1 MLFSHKNVGTQDIH
15 QKQHSTVVSETPVQ
29 LTISTLGCHEC
40 LGGRK
45 KFHFS
50 MNFNQ
55 GKSSVRHQKN
65 PSVEFKLEKQ
75 LISKSVSIY
84 FCTTWRAPSIVVT
97 EDSVN

>member
-1 MLFSHKNVGTQDIH
+1 
-15 QKQHSTVVSETPVQ
+15 
-29 LTISTLGCHEC
+29 
-40 LGGRK
+40 
-45 KFHFS
+45 

-75 LISKSVSIY
+75 LILSKSVSIY